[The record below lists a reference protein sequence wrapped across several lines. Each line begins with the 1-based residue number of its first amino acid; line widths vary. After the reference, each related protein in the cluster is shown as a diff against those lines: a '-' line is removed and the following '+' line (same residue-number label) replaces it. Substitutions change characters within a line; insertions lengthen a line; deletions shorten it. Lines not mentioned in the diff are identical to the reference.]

1 VRPAIAERILKF
13 PTDVRKSLAE
23 VPGPGWYVWGD
34 GGGGE
39 PLPAAPPPEWRNPN
53 RAWWPA
59 NPADALRAV
68 LGYDTLQAYERV
80 THWILTRGCDDHD
93 AAVAIIEWSLS

>member
-1 VRPAIAERILKF
+1 MNPNLAERILKF
-13 PTDVRKSLAE
+13 PDDIRKSLAE
-23 VPGPGWYVWGD
+23 VPGPGWRV
-34 GGGGE
+34 
-39 PLPAAPPPEWRNPN
+39 NP
-53 RAWWPA
+53 RGHAIVQPSPDPYELLCGYAWWPA

-80 THWILTRGCDDHD
+80 THWILTRGCDDHE